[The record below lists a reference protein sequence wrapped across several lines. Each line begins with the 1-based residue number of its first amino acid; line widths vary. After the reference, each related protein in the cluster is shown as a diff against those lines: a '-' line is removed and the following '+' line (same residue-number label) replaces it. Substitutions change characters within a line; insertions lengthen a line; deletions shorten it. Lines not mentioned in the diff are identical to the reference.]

1 MGADRRSDTAPQNLM
16 ERAVVLGYGAN
27 QAVASPSLAALVNE
41 YAAILASQVRRRH
54 PMSKDFPGYCCRHG
68 ALVAFF
74 GQRPILC
81 RTRTE
86 EFLGNQLPQPIR
98 SPTSKPCRGTC

>member
-1 MGADRRSDTAPQNLM
+1 M

-54 PMSKDFPGYCCRHG
+54 PAKDFPGYCCRHG

-74 GQRPILC
+74 GRDPTMQN
-81 RTRTE
+81 TTE
-86 EFLGNQLPQPIR
+86 E
-98 SPTSKPCRGTC
+98 S